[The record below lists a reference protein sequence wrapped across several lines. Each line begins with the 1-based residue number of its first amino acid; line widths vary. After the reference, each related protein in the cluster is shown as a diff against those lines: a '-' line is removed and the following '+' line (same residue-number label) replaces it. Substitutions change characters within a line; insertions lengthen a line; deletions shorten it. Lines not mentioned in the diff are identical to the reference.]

1 MEENVQEP
9 IALGVGW
16 RGWRGPYGGADG
28 MIGVKLQIE
37 QTMRWLRYMGE
48 LKNFSPSA
56 HPSHVS
62 FVKTIKV
69 EYCRLVNSS
78 KDQLKGHFFL
88 STQCTEMKGAS
99 STSNERIHGPLIKV
113 GDVGFEFLKEFDDG
127 WLNGR
132 VAKICPNAK
141 G

>member
-1 MEENVQEP
+1 MAEAGIDMLHQ
-9 IALGVGW
+9 
-16 RGWRGPYGGADG
+16 
-28 MIGVKLQIE
+28 Q
-37 QTMRWLRYMGE
+37 LRYIGE
-48 LKNFSPSA
+48 LKSFFPSA
-56 HPSHVS
+56 HPSLVS
-62 FVKTIKV
+62 FIRTIKV